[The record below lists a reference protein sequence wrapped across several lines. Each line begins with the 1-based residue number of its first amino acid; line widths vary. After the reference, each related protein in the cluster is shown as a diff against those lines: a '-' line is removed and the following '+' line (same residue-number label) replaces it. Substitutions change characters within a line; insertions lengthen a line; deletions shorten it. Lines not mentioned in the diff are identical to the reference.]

1 MSLLTFHIGS
11 HRYPHAMATILSK
24 FLFNL
29 SYRVAT
35 ARYCFNRAKVFF
47 IKCRYLCKPQCLHRG
62 SQYSFNYVCSTAQ
75 KTLYKRATI
84 HAHNSFFLDEF
95 ETNYPHQPECM
106 LTLSRRAGLSS
117 QSGARL
123 PYPLLLRAPDFF
135 SMGEIV

>member
-1 MSLLTFHIGS
+1 MLPLRDTALIAQKCFSSNADIYASPNACIAAANTLLI
-11 HRYPHAMATILSK
+11 M
-24 FLFNL
+24 
-29 SYRVAT
+29 
-35 ARYCFNRAKVFF
+35 
-47 IKCRYLCKPQCLHRG
+47 
-62 SQYSFNYVCSTAQ
+62 CSTAQ

-123 PYPLLLRAPDFF
+123 PNPLLLRAPDFS